1 MVTRDVGPGVGGP
14 PDGMHR
20 GWSFLIIPRP
30 SHVLIPILAA
40 GWAVA
45 ADGVFARA
53 TLAMHFGVVHFKVN
67 SLE

>member
-1 MVTRDVGPGVGGP
+1 M
-14 PDGMHR
+14 GMHR

-30 SHVLIPILAA
+30 SHVLIPILA
-40 GWAVA
+40 VA

-53 TLAMHFGVVHFKVN
+53 TLAMHFGIVHFKVN